1 VLIQSLSHDFFS
13 LSQFPPPCLY
23 DWTSEGTKAKQI
35 LNGPLLLYCTNVFIT
50 RQFDA
55 VFDARI
61 GHAHG
66 LEASTLNL
74 DRWEGGG
81 DGLLKVAAVKV
92 RLEGRHR
99 KPIIN
104 DHCVI

>member
-1 VLIQSLSHDFFS
+1 VIFFFS
-13 LSQFPPPCLY
+13 LNSPPPPCLY

-55 VFDARI
+55 VF

-81 DGLLKVAAVKV
+81 GRALKS
-92 RLEGRHR
+92 GGS
-99 KPIIN
+99 
-104 DHCVI
+104 